1 MEKHS
6 SEMQDALRKA
16 GLAVLRK
23 RFQNISPVTS
33 QGVQEGTRLSFTKGG
48 DTFICA
54 VKVTTRGR
62 IHFARQGAG
71 WATLSHVDRV
81 LYVRLRPGDPPHFEA
96 QMHACETLVAAFEAN
111 RQHAET
117 LGLPHRPAWLNA
129 DPEAGDRFVGSGF
142 GKQALWVEV
151 GPLLVQGATSAPSD
165 DVRASSPAAPRKLT
179 IAEAKEG
186 LAATLGISPDA
197 IEIIIRA

>member
-6 SEMQDALRKA
+6 DGIQEALRRA
-16 GLAVLRK
+16 ALEVLRK
-23 RFQNISPVTS
+23 RFQSISPVTG
-33 QGVQEGTRLSFTKGG
+33 QGVQAGTRVSFTKGG
-48 DTFICA
+48 ETFICA

-71 WATLSHVDRV
+71 WATLPHVDRV

-96 QMHACETLVAAFEAN
+96 QMHARETLVAAFEAN
-111 RQHAET
+111 CQHAEG

-129 DPEAGDRFVGSGF
+129 DLEAGDRFVGSGF

-151 GPLLVQGATSAPSD
+151 GPLLIQGAAGTPSED
-165 DVRASSPAAPRKLT
+165 ERASSPAAPRRLT